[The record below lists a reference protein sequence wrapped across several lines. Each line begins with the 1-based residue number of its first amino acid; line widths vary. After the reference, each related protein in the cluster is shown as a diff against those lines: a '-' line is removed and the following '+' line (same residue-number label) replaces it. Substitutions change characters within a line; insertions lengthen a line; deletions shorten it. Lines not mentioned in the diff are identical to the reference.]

1 MGWGF
6 WLLLA
11 IDAVIGIGIFA
22 GRNWLKTSIERSVQ
36 HRFDARLE
44 ELRAD
49 LRKSEEGLK
58 SELRLKEGQITALR
72 DGVLSGRA
80 QRQALLDKRR
90 LEAVDRLWAAFMA
103 LAPFA
108 GVSKFMSVL
117 DFDVVAHDAPLN
129 SNMRKLFH
137 TIAGDHDEKMKQLSE
152 NVAKSEQLF
161 ISPLA
166 WAYFYAYQSVVLS
179 AYMRAKAL
187 EIGLENPAKLFKDEH
202 VKNLL
207 KEVLPHY
214 SEYIDKFG
222 SFGFHDLLEELEKRL
237 FAELQKTLRGEEEDQ
252 ASLERAAKIM
262 ELAHKVAADL
272 QTEQQGGVPVGA
284 QAE

>member
-1 MGWGF
+1 MAWGF
-6 WLLLA
+6 WLLVAWNIALP
-11 IDAVIGIGIFA
+11 VMIFI
-22 GRNWLKTSIERSVQ
+22 GRNWLKANIERSVQ
-36 HRFDARLE
+36 HRFDAKLE
-44 ELRAD
+44 SLRAE
-49 LRKSEEGLK
+49 LRKSEEELK
-58 SELRLKEGQITALR
+58 SQLRLKEGQITALR

-80 QRQALLDKRR
+80 QRQVLLDKRR

-117 DFDVVAHDAPLN
+117 DFDIVAQDAPLN
-129 SNMRKLFH
+129 SDMRTLFH

-152 NVAKSEQLF
+152 NAAKSEQLF
-161 ISPLA
+161 VSPLA
-166 WAYFYAYQSVVLS
+166 RAYFYAYQSVVLS
-179 AYMRAKAL
+179 AYMRAKVL

-222 SFGFHDLLEELEKRL
+222 AFGFHDLLEVLEKKL
-237 FAELQKTLRGEEEDQ
+237 FSELQKTLRGEEEDQ
-252 ASLERAAKIM
+252 ASLEQAAKIM
-262 ELAHKVAADL
+262 ELAHKVAADA
-272 QTEQQGGVPVGA
+272 QKGGQMEERVALPV
-284 QAE
+284 E